1 MTKEDLNKARNE
13 GNNLRDQMAKRING
27 KNTVTL
33 SYGLLN
39 ALQAGDKNRFLQLV
53 IRQYLSLN
61 LHVPKLFIDTIADDE
76 AFRAI
81 GNAFLI
87 GLSPKNDSNGKEKEK
102 KA

>member
-1 MTKEDLNKARNE
+1 MTKRKLYEAKDE
-13 GNNLRDQMAKRING
+13 GNRLRDQMAKRING
-27 KNTVTL
+27 KNTMTL

-61 LHVPKLFIDTIADDE
+61 LQVPDLFIDAIADDE
-76 AFRAI
+76 KFRAI

-87 GLSPKNDSNGKEKEK
+87 GLNGEEPKKKEEEKE
-102 KA
+102 A